1 MEGACTAVGTVLLVA
16 VFIGMWIL
24 SMSMDKNRITDY
36 IRERGGRIVSISW
49 APFGKGWF
57 GEKNDRIYEVVY
69 YDAAGMQHFAS
80 CKTSMW
86 SGVYWTEDRVTHGKS
101 KWYDSVAPGN
111 EPGKPLI
118 SQIPNEVA
126 EEEDSE
132 LSSLR
137 DENARLRELLAR
149 QPAMEE
155 PTEPGKCPACGA
167 TIAPADVR
175 CPGCHIA
182 LQ

>member
-1 MEGACTAVGTVLLVA
+1 MGGAGAAVFTVLFLLV
-16 VFIGMWIL
+16 VIGIWTL

-36 IRERGGRIVSISW
+36 IRERGGRVVSISW

-69 YDAAGMQHFAS
+69 YDAAGKQHFAS

-101 KWYDSVAPGN
+101 RWYDSVSPSN

-126 EEEDSE
+126 EEEDGE
-132 LSSLR
+132 LRSLR

-149 QPAMEE
+149 QPSIEQPAQ
-155 PTEPGKCPACGA
+155 PGKCPACGA
-167 TIAPADVR
+167 TIAPKDVR
-175 CPGCHIA
+175 CPDCHIA